1 MVANDKAEKEGLN
14 SFETGTITSNDLV
27 NRSEYDGEGF
37 GISGGYGYQ
46 NDGPNN
52 PKGTNPTQTETV
64 HVPDGSHSI
73 NKNVGY
79 GKDKESESSI
89 TQSGIGTSNITVTNN
104 EKQKELTGQT
114 AEEAAKGVESD
125 LTTETVAD
133 SSGAIENIFDKDKV
147 QAEIDL
153 QVKVTQQFDRTRQD
167 MKQIINK
174 KIDEYK
180 DADPEKAKDWQNAGL
195 LLDMLAGGLSSP
207 GDGFLGS
214 LAGAANPAVAQMIKG
229 MVNDGTLKEGGL
241 SHILAHGIAGAAM
254 AAANGG
260 DLLSGALTAGGA
272 EALAPIIAEFLYGKG
287 KTPEDLTADEKNTLS
302 AIIGILGTGAGALT
316 GDSAIDAVIGDSVA
330 TNAVENNYVLN
341 KIDNCKNLSSKECG
355 RAGDLVNQIFEYNP
369 ELPSLDDL
377 NSLLSNCETESC
389 AVKVLQEHHKE
400 ISDATL
406 ATIKEMGIQGELS
419 REDIAFIESMVGS
432 EILLQLQG
440 SSGETGGGKLWQHEL
455 LNSWTNGQELYSFLD
470 NEYRIKELMN
480 EGYSP
485 EDAAAKVGREEFLTT
500 LASMLVGGGKGG
512 NTKSG
517 SSSKGKE
524 EVGKETNDVSAS
536 TPTGSKGNVLNIPDG
551 TNKPTTIN
559 DRQFSGHALDRMQ
572 RQGIT
577 PSTVESAINS
587 QNAVVGKIP
596 GTTAYHDK
604 VNNITVITDTK
615 SGRVV
620 TVDFG
625 IIKQ

>member
-1 MVANDKAEKEGLN
+1 M
-14 SFETGTITSNDLV
+14 
-27 NRSEYDGEGF
+27 
-37 GISGGYGYQ
+37 
-46 NDGPNN
+46 
-52 PKGTNPTQTETV
+52 
-64 HVPDGSHSI
+64 
-73 NKNVGY
+73 
-79 GKDKESESSI
+79 
-89 TQSGIGTSNITVTNN
+89 
-104 EKQKELTGQT
+104 
-114 AEEAAKGVESD
+114 
-125 LTTETVAD
+125 
-133 SSGAIENIFDKDKV
+133 
-147 QAEIDL
+147 
-153 QVKVTQQFDRTRQD
+153 
-167 MKQIINK
+167 
-174 KIDEYK
+174 
-180 DADPEKAKDWQNAGL
+180 
-195 LLDMLAGGLSSP
+195 
-207 GDGFLGS
+207 
-214 LAGAANPAVAQMIKG
+214 
-229 MVNDGTLKEGGL
+229 
-241 SHILAHGIAGAAM
+241 
-254 AAANGG
+254 
-260 DLLSGALTAGGA
+260 
-272 EALAPIIAEFLYGKG
+272 EFVYGKG
-287 KTPEDLTADEKNTLS
+287 KTPEDLTAEEKNTLS

-316 GDSAIDAVIGDSVA
+316 GDSAIDAVIGESVA

-440 SSGETGGGKLWQHEL
+440 HSGETGGGKLWQHEL

-470 NEYRIKELMN
+470 NEYRIKELVD

-485 EDAAAKVGREEFLTT
+485 EEAAAKVGKEEFLTT

-551 TNKPTTIN
+551 INKPTTIN

-615 SGRVV
+615 SGRVGSV
-620 TVDFG
+620 EHS
-625 IIKQ
+625 